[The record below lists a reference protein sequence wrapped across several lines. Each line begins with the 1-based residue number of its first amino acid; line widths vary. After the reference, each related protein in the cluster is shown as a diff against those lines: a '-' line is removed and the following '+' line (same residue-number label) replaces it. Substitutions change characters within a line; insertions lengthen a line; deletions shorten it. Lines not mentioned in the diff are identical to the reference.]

1 MKNNNYYSI
10 QGWMINELNLKG
22 NELLVYAVIFMFT
35 QTEKHIYDGSL
46 NYLASYIN
54 ATKRN
59 VINILQSLID
69 KNLVIKEEQII
80 NNVKYCNYKC
90 KDLNCGENISL
101 GSENCSIG
109 GSENCSPNNKEIN
122 NKENIIINNNIKEK
136 SIKFKKPTIEEIKQY
151 CSERNNKID
160 AERFYDY
167 YESNGWKVGRNPM
180 KDWKATI
187 RTWERNS
194 RNNKED
200 DDSYLNDPMYQF
212 SETEEEKIMRY
223 KYGYVAGAFTKEDL
237 EKERISIPIGE
248 EYEYI
253 RSRI

>member
-1 MKNNNYYSI
+1 MERPNYYAIIPAIVRYDENLTPNAKLLYGEITALCNRQGYCFATNEYFAQLYNVSI
-10 QGWMINELNLKG
+10 KSISNWINTLKNKNYIKIETCIKDMEENFQTG
-22 NELLVYAVIFMFT
+22 RKIFLGG
-35 QTEKHIYDGSL
+35 I
-46 NYLASYIN
+46 
-54 ATKRN
+54 
-59 VINILQSLID
+59 
-69 KNLVIKEEQII
+69 EENFQH
-80 NNVKYCNYKC
+80 NNT
-90 KDLNCGENISL
+90 S
-101 GSENCSIG
+101 
-109 GSENCSPNNKEIN
+109 IN

-160 AERFYDY
+160 AEHFYDY

-194 RNNKED
+194 RNNKQD

>member
-1 MKNNNYYSI
+1 MERPNYYAIIPAIVRYDEDLTPNAKLLYGEITALCNRQGYCFATNEYFAQLYNVSI
-10 QGWMINELNLKG
+10 KSISNWINTLKNKNYIKIETCIKDMEENFQKG
-22 NELLVYAVIFMFT
+22 RKIFLGGV
-35 QTEKHIYDGSL
+35 EKNFQH
-46 NYLASYIN
+46 
-54 ATKRN
+54 
-59 VINILQSLID
+59 
-69 KNLVIKEEQII
+69 
-80 NNVKYCNYKC
+80 NNT
-90 KDLNCGENISL
+90 S
-101 GSENCSIG
+101 
-109 GSENCSPNNKEIN
+109 IN

-160 AERFYDY
+160 AEHFYDY
-167 YESNGWKVGRNPM
+167 YESNGWKVGRNSM

-194 RNNKED
+194 RNNKQD

>member
-1 MKNNNYYSI
+1 MSDNLQINSNNYVTIHS
-10 QGWMINELNLKG
+10 WMVNELHLKG
-22 NELLVYAVIFMFT
+22 NDLLIYAIIFMFS
-35 QTEKHIYDGSL
+35 QTESQKYTGSL
-46 NYLASYIN
+46 NYLAKWTSS
-54 ATKRN
+54 TKRN
-59 VINILQSLID
+59 VKRNLDSLLERNLIKKEDVIL
-69 KNLVIKEEQII
+69 
-80 NNVKYCNYKC
+80 NNVKYCFYSCQYDNGYSQNDNRGVVNMTTK
-90 KDLNCGENISL
+90 
-101 GSENCSIG
+101 
-109 GSENCSPNNKEIN
+109 NKEIN

-160 AERFYDY
+160 AEHFYDY

-194 RNNKED
+194 RNNKEE

-212 SETEEEKIMRY
+212 SETEEERIMRY
-223 KYGYVAGAFTKEDL
+223 RYGYVAGAFTKEDL
-237 EKERISIPIGE
+237 EKEGIPIPTGE